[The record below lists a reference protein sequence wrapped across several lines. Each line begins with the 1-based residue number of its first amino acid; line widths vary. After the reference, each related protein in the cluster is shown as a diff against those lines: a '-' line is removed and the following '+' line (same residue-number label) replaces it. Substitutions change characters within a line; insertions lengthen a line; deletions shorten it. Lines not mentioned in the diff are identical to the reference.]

1 MENISII
8 SAFLAGLLSFFS
20 PCVFPLIPG
29 YISYIAN
36 DSNNKMK
43 IFIRSFGFVIG
54 FSIVFIL
61 LGATASFVGN
71 IFIKYKNILMK
82 FGGVIIILFGLQMV
96 GLFNLNFLNKNK
108 RFKLPKSVNWISSI
122 LIGMAFGAG
131 WTPCVGPILGSIL
144 VFAST
149 KSTIYDGVLLLA
161 FYSLGIGIPFLL
173 TSLLLNQLNKFLS
186 KIESKLNILKRIGGI
201 ILIIFGLLIFTNN
214 LFIITNYFY

>member
-1 MENISII
+1 MKNISII

-36 DSNNKMK
+36 DSNKK
-43 IFIRSFGFVIG
+43 FKVLTRSFGFVIG
-54 FSIVFIL
+54 FSIIFIL

-71 IFIKYKNILMK
+71 IFLKYKDILMK
-82 FGGVIIILFGLQMV
+82 VGGIIIIFFGLQML
-96 GLFNLNFLNKNK
+96 GLFNLNALNKNK

-149 KSTIYDGVLLLA
+149 KSTIYEGMVLLS

-173 TSLLLNQLNKFLS
+173 TALLLSQLNKFLR
-186 KIESKLNILKRIGGI
+186 KVESKLNILKKIGGI
-201 ILIIFGLLIFTNN
+201 ILIIFGLLIFSNK

>member
-1 MENISII
+1 MSII

-36 DSNNKMK
+36 DSNKRIK
-43 IFIRSFGFVIG
+43 ILTRSLGFVIG

-71 IFIKYKNILMK
+71 IFLQYKDILMK
-82 FGGVIIILFGLQMV
+82 FGGIIIILFGLQMI

-149 KSTIYDGVLLLA
+149 KSTIYEGVLLLTS
-161 FYSLGIGIPFLL
+161 YSLGIGIPFLL
-173 TSLLLNQLNKFLS
+173 TALLLNQLNKFLS
-186 KIESKLNILKRIGGI
+186 KVESKLNLLKKIGGV
-201 ILIIFGLLIFTNN
+201 ILIIFGLLIFTDK

>member
-36 DSNNKMK
+36 DSNKRIK
-43 IFIRSFGFVIG
+43 ILTRSLGFVIG

-71 IFIKYKNILMK
+71 IFLQYKDILMK
-82 FGGVIIILFGLQMV
+82 FGGIIIILFGLQMI

-149 KSTIYDGVLLLA
+149 KSTIYEGVLLLTS
-161 FYSLGIGIPFLL
+161 YSLGIGIPFLL
-173 TSLLLNQLNKFLS
+173 TALLLNQLNKFLS
-186 KIESKLNILKRIGGI
+186 KVESKLNLLKKIGGV
-201 ILIIFGLLIFTNN
+201 ILIIFGLLIFTDK